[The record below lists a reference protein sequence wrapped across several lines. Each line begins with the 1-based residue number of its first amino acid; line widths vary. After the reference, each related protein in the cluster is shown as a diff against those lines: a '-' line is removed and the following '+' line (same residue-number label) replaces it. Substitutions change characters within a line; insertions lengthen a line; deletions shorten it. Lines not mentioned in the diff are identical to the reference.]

1 MPHINWDNFMF
12 QHTDRPTR
20 HRIGQNP
27 TLDDLIIT
35 NREEL
40 IQNITYHDP
49 FGKSDHLCISFHIN
63 IDPDIQNNPQ
73 KRYRMEKGNYEMM
86 REIFR
91 ETNWTELT
99 ALDVDTAWTNFQKI
113 YDQAVETSI
122 PTSLTNP
129 NSGWRKPLWMTSK
142 ALKLT
147 KRKYWAWQRYKNTGS
162 YEDYQSYT
170 HKRNKAQ
177 WERVK
182 LRRNFENLIAREA
195 KNKPKSFWRY
205 AKSQTKAKEG
215 ICPMEKEDGSIT
227 NTDF

>member
-1 MPHINWDNFMF
+1 
-12 QHTDRPTR
+12 
-20 HRIGQNP
+20 
-27 TLDDLIIT
+27 
-35 NREEL
+35 
-40 IQNITYHDP
+40 
-49 FGKSDHLCISFHIN
+49 
-63 IDPDIQNNPQ
+63 
-73 KRYRMEKGNYEMM
+73 MENEMM

-113 YDQAVETSI
+113 YDQAVETCI

-147 KRKYWAWQRYKNTGS
+147 KRKYWAWQRNKNKGS
-162 YEDYQSYT
+162 YEDYQRYT

-177 WERVK
+177 WESVK
-182 LRRNFENLIAREA
+182 LRRNFEKLIARET
-195 KNKPKSFWRY
+195 KNKPKSFCRY
-205 AKSQTKAKEG
+205 VKSQTKAKEG

-227 NTDF
+227 NTDFEKAEVLNSFFSSVFTREDLTNIPHIEAKSFKEPLSPVPISNKEVWDLLRKIKPEKSPGPILYTPEYCKNVQKS